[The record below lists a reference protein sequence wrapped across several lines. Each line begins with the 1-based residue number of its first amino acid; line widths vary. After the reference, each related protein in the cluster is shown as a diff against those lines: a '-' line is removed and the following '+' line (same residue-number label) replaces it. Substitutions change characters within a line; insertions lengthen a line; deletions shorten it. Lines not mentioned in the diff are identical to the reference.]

1 MAAGIVLEKM
11 LMLVLL
17 MLIGFGCAK
26 AGWIDSAFSQKAS
39 RLVMNVFLPATIL
52 NAALGGAGSM
62 TRGELA
68 VAAAAV
74 FVMFF
79 LGGGLGWLAAR
90 ILPFQGRDRSI
101 AWLSVFFMNNMFIGF
116 PVVQALFGDRAVFCA
131 SLSNLPF
138 NLLLYTV
145 GVASLRAGEGRGKLR
160 FREILTPPLL
170 ATLAA
175 VVIFLTGLTLPALAA
190 DTLSALGAV
199 TVPMSMVVVG
209 VSLSHVPMKQAL
221 LDGRSWGVSLV
232 RLLLC
237 PLAAWLVLG
246 LFLPGDSLTLGVL
259 VIISACPSAAM
270 ITILSVRF
278 GADDALASKINFLST
293 ILCAVTLPVIT
304 WLLL

>member
-1 MAAGIVLEKM
+1 MAGIVLEKM
-11 LMLVLL
+11 GMLVLL
-17 MLIGFGCAK
+17 MLVGFGCAK
-26 AGWIDSAFSQKAS
+26 AGWIDDGFSQKAS

-52 NAALGGAGSM
+52 TSALGGGESM

-68 VAAAAV
+68 LAGAAV

-79 LGGGLGWLAAR
+79 LGGGLGWVAAR
-90 ILPFQGRDRSI
+90 VLPFSGRDRNV
-101 AWLSVFFMNNMFIGF
+101 AWMSVFFMNNMFIGL

-131 SLSNLPF
+131 SLTNLPF

-145 GVASLRAGEGRGKLR
+145 GVASLRAGVGRVR

-175 VVIFLTGLTLPALAA
+175 VSLFLTGLSLPALAV
-190 DTLSALGAV
+190 DTLSTLGAV

-209 VSLSHVPMKQAL
+209 MSLSHVPMREAF
-221 LDGRSWGVSLV
+221 LDGQAWVVSLV

-237 PLAAWLVLG
+237 PLAAWWVLG
-246 LFLPGDSLTLGVL
+246 RFLPAGGLTLGVL
-259 VIISACPSAAM
+259 TVIAACPSAAM

-278 GADDALASKINFLST
+278 GADDSLASKINFLST
-293 ILCAVTLPVIT
+293 LLCAGTLPVIT
-304 WLLL
+304 WFLL

>member
-1 MAAGIVLEKM
+1 MAGIVLEKM
-11 LMLVLL
+11 GMLVLL
-17 MLIGFGCAK
+17 MLVGFGCAK
-26 AGWIDSAFSQKAS
+26 AGWIDDGFSQKAS

-52 NAALGGAGSM
+52 TSALGGGESM

-68 VAAAAV
+68 LAGAAV

-79 LGGGLGWLAAR
+79 LGGGLGWVAACM
-90 ILPFQGRDRSI
+90 LPFSGRDRSV

-131 SLSNLPF
+131 SLTNLPF

-145 GVASLRAGEGRGKLR
+145 GVASLRAGAGRVR
-160 FREILTPPLL
+160 FREVLTPPLL

-175 VVIFLTGLTLPALAA
+175 VGLFLTGLSLPALAV
-190 DTLSALGAV
+190 DTLSTLGAV

-209 VSLSHVPMKQAL
+209 VSLSHVPMREAF
-221 LDGRSWGVSLV
+221 LDGQAWVVSLV

-237 PLAAWLVLG
+237 PLAAWWVLG
-246 LFLPGDSLTLGVL
+246 RFLPAGGLTLGVL
-259 VIISACPSAAM
+259 TVIAACPSAAM

-278 GADDALASKINFLST
+278 GADDSLASKINFLST
-293 ILCAVTLPVIT
+293 LLCAVTLPVIT
-304 WLLL
+304 WFLL

>member
-1 MAAGIVLEKM
+1 MAGIVLEKM
-11 LMLVLL
+11 GMLVLL
-17 MLIGFGCAK
+17 MLVGFGCAK
-26 AGWIDSAFSQKAS
+26 AGWIDDGFSQKAS

-52 NAALGGAGSM
+52 TSALGGGESM

-68 VAAAAV
+68 LAGAAV

-79 LGGGLGWLAAR
+79 LGGILGWVAAR
-90 ILPFQGRDRSI
+90 MLPFSGRDRCV

-131 SLSNLPF
+131 SLTNLPF

-145 GVASLRAGEGRGKLR
+145 GVASLRAGAGRVR
-160 FREILTPPLL
+160 FREVLTPPLL

-175 VVIFLTGLTLPALAA
+175 VGLFLTGLSLPALAV
-190 DTLSALGAV
+190 DTLSTLGAV

-209 VSLSHVPMKQAL
+209 VSLSHVPMREAF
-221 LDGRSWGVSLV
+221 LDGQAWVVSLV

-237 PLAAWLVLG
+237 PLAAWWVLG
-246 LFLPGDSLTLGVL
+246 RFLPAGGLTLGVL
-259 VIISACPSAAM
+259 TVIAACPSAAM

-278 GADDALASKINFLST
+278 GADDSLASKINFLST
-293 ILCAVTLPVIT
+293 LLCAVTLPVIT
-304 WLLL
+304 WFLL